1 MILLDTHAW
10 IWWVAAPA
18 RIPKRATGLVTR
30 AVEAGEPILIS
41 SISAW
46 EVAMLV
52 DRGRLELTMPVHDWV
67 ARSEAAALFRF
78 VPVDN
83 RIVVR
88 AVDLPGFAPRDPA
101 DRIIVAT
108 AVVEGATLVTGDDRL
123 RGYRSVATE
132 W

>member
-1 MILLDTHAW
+1 VIVLDTHAW
-10 IWWVAAPA
+10 IWWVAAPP
-18 RIPKRATGLVTR
+18 RIPKRATSLIEQ
-30 AVEAGEPILIS
+30 AIAAGEPILIS

-67 ARSEAAALFRF
+67 ARSEAVALFRF

-83 RIVVR
+83 RIAVR
-88 AVDLPGFAPRDPA
+88 ALELPEFAHRDPA

-108 AVVEGATLVTGDDRL
+108 ALVEGATLITGDDRL
-123 RGYRSVATE
+123 RRYRAVTTE